1 MTQLCWGLSMFKKW
15 VGLYLF
21 IITASIFSMGVRPGQ
36 KLTSIQ
42 FTGAA
47 VLPITEWGKTGQDNE
62 TQKTKYI
69 LVSREAAGWDRGTW
83 DTFGGSR
90 DPHETNPL
98 DTAAR
103 EFEEEGIT
111 AQTLGLDYVALR
123 NFIDVASGNTKMVLA
138 KYMDHNGTQGTPRF
152 YVLYLT
158 EFPYTSIKS
167 FCENFF
173 PARNSAKDAAHLE
186 KDGLALVR
194 WDDLERAIKDNP
206 STTNIQVPAY
216 EFDPKTK
223 KNKQTKSMIN
233 LRPLIVKLLRP
244 YIQGYPCVQGE
255 NDKIRFYK

>member
-1 MTQLCWGLSMFKKW
+1 MIKQS
-15 VGLYLF
+15 
-21 IITASIFSMGVRPGQ
+21 FSLVLAVTTLAHAMHVVPGQ

-47 VLPITEWGKTGQDNE
+47 VLPITYKENSSSDNKVE
-62 TQKTKYI
+62 KTKY
-69 LVSREAAGWDRGTW
+69 LVVSREAAGWDAGTW

-90 DPHETNPL
+90 DAHETDPR

-103 EFEEEGIT
+103 EFQEEGIT
-111 AQTLGLDYVALR
+111 KKTLGLDYAAVR
-123 NFIDVASGNTKMVLA
+123 NFIDVSTGNTYMVLA
-138 KYMDHNGTQGTPRF
+138 KYMDDNGKQGAPRF

-158 EFPYTSIKS
+158 EFPYESIKS

-173 PARNSAKDAAHLE
+173 PARKKAKNPKYRE
-186 KDGLALVR
+186 KNGIAMVR
-194 WDDLERAIKDNP
+194 WDDLEKAIKDNP

-223 KNKQTKSMIN
+223 KNKPTESMIN
-233 LRPLIVKLLRP
+233 LRPLMVKLLRP
-244 YIQGYPCVQGE
+244 YIQGYPCVHGE

>member
-1 MTQLCWGLSMFKKW
+1 MKKW
-15 VGLYLF
+15 VGIVLIVAVPSL
-21 IITASIFSMGVRPGQ
+21 MGMGIQRGQ
-36 KLTSIQ
+36 KLTAIQ

-47 VLPITEWGKTGQDNE
+47 VLPIVHWEKS
-62 TQKTKYI
+62 KC
-69 LVSREAAGWDRGTW
+69 LMVSREAAGWDKGTW
-83 DTFGGSR
+83 DAFGGSR

-103 EFEEEGIT
+103 EFQEEGIT
-111 AQTLGLDYVALR
+111 AQTLGFDYVSLR
-123 NFIDVASGNTKMVLA
+123 NFIDVSAGNTQMVLA
-138 KYMDHNGTQGTPRF
+138 KYMDDNGTQGTPRF

-158 EFPYTSIKS
+158 EFPYVLIKS

-173 PARNSAKDAAHLE
+173 PARKKAKNHKYRE
-186 KDGLALVR
+186 KNGIAMVR
-194 WDDLERAIKDNP
+194 WDDLERAIKNNP